1 MRVYMTDGTHL
12 MELQNVPQ

>member
-1 MRVYMTDGTHL
+1 MTDGTHL